1 MWIGCI
7 VPTLRIRIN
16 KRSSSVCLRDD
27 TVVTTVA
34 SVTIANISDR
44 TSKTV
49 VASLKRSREADS
61 TFPDGTVY
69 LTDASSDGPGSP
81 EVSGLDPALSI
92 AAPGGIQENQN
103 VPGEENVEVNDQEV
117 FQFSDLLARRNG
129 FAPLRQQ
136 NPDLRNPDLVF
147 PGDRLNLPDGRI
159 LQITPGEYIW
169 EIARKQYRK
178 DMARL
183 QILDRQVRILGQE
196 YQKKK
201 SLMS

>member
-1 MWIGCI
+1 LLGFG
-7 VPTLRIRIN
+7 LL
-16 KRSSSVCLRDD
+16 SSSSDQSGESSGP
-27 TVVTTVA
+27 VA
-34 SVTIANISDR
+34 MIKGWFSSD
-44 TSKTV
+44 S
-49 VASLKRSREADS
+49 ASTDGE
-61 TFPDGTVY
+61 DGTVY
-69 LTDASSDGPGSP
+69 LTEPATDALPGANT
-81 EVSGLDPALSI
+81 ENGNPAPGLSI
-92 AAPGGIQENQN
+92 APPGGLQENRP
-103 VPGEENVEVNDQEV
+103 VPGEENVEVTEGEV

-129 FAPLRQQ
+129 FAPLREQ

-169 EIARKQYRK
+169 EVARKQYRR

-183 QILDRQVRILGQE
+183 AILDRQIRELGAE